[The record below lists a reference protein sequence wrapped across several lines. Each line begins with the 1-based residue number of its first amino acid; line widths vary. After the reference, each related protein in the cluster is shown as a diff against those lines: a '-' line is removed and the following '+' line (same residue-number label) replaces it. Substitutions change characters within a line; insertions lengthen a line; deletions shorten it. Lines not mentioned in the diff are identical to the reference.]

1 MLSTSR
7 SAADAANPNAA
18 AGAKGIKGWF
28 LKQPKWLRWGLVIV
42 LILLAPMIISVII
55 GLVKAIIGLIGSGV
69 KSVKTRLSKPVPG
82 TAKAEGDGKTDLEG
96 K

>member
-7 SAADAANPNAA
+7 TAADAAKPPAG

-28 LKQPKWLRWGLVIV
+28 LKQPKWLRYALVIV
-42 LILLAPMIISVII
+42 LILLLPMIISLVI
-55 GLVKAIIGLIGSGV
+55 GLVKAIIGLVSAGV
-69 KSVKTRLSKPVPG
+69 KNVKTRLSKPVPG
-82 TAKAEGDGKTDLEG
+82 AEKADTGGKTDLEG